1 MFSRAKTVHFAGLYQ
16 LALNFGVSPKKA
28 ATGGSL
34 INNVKK
40 YTDF

>member
-28 ATGGSL
+28 ATRRFP
-34 INNVKK
+34 NNVKK